1 MKIELTPCKMTHGRG
16 NSILQMFLPNFSSK
30 HINALHNCL
39 ISYFCTLHRTQKKNC
54 EMCLYENFC
63 FFCNINISSQVIAI
77 FSAISGLL
85 NLISGVISLTG
96 NKFFLMKIYSSTEL
110 FQLLYGQTGLHGIS
124 FSIILIS
131 LIWIITDALLVFG
144 IAKNSHRFMIPWLVI
159 KMIYLLV
166 SCLNNISIRIVQ
178 P

>member
-1 MKIELTPCKMTHGRG
+1 MLSRIASFHILVL
-16 NSILQMFLPNFSSK
+16 SI
-30 HINALHNCL
+30 A
-39 ISYFCTLHRTQKKNC
+39 HRKKNC
-54 EMCLYENFC
+54 AMCLYDNFC

-110 FQLLYGQTGLHGIS
+110 FQLLYGHTGLHGIS

-144 IAKNSHRFMIPWLVI
+144 IAKNNHRFMIPWLVV

-166 SCLNNISIRIVQ
+166 SSLNNISLRKTV
-178 P
+178 